1 MSLPLA
7 SNPLIQVTP
16 GLMIWTIVCF
26 LIALYVLKRY
36 AFGPIQHT
44 IDQRRERIRQ
54 SLDEADQAREEARK
68 LLEEHRKLI
77 ASAQTD
83 AEQILSEARRIGDAN
98 ERRMR
103 EELEADRQR
112 RLEETRKQIEAE
124 TRRALEQI
132 RLEVVDLSLL
142 AATKVTRKSLDDA
155 DQQAPDRG
163 GRRRARLL
171 RAGGQQEV
179 SVVDRVY
186 AKALFE
192 AAQEGKKL
200 EPVREQLAQLVEAE
214 REVPELRELLRNPQ
228 VDPRA
233 RRAALEDVLTGSEEL
248 LRNFLLVLADKGRAG
263 QLEEIASEFE
273 RLVAEHE
280 GIVHA
285 ELTTAV
291 ELSDD
296 EAQKLLQQIEQA
308 SGRKVEATR
317 TVDPDLIGGIVLQVG
332 SHRLDA
338 SVRGRLDRLRRQLV
352 TA

>member
-1 MSLPLA
+1 M
-7 SNPLIQVTP
+7 
-16 GLMIWTIVCF
+16 
-26 LIALYVLKRY
+26 
-36 AFGPIQHT
+36 
-44 IDQRRERIRQ
+44 
-54 SLDEADQAREEARK
+54 
-68 LLEEHRKLI
+68 
-77 ASAQTD
+77 
-83 AEQILSEARRIGDAN
+83 
-98 ERRMR
+98 
-103 EELEADRQR
+103 
-112 RLEETRKQIEAE
+112 
-124 TRRALEQI
+124 
-132 RLEVVDLSLL
+132 
-142 AATKVTRKSLDDA
+142 
-155 DQQAPDRG
+155 
-163 GRRRARLL
+163 
-171 RAGGQQEV
+171 

-186 AKALFE
+186 ASALFE
-192 AAQEGKKL
+192 AAQEEGRL
-200 EPVREQLAQLVEAE
+200 APVREQLAQLVEAE

-233 RRAALEDVLTGSEEL
+233 RRAALEDVLADSDEL

-263 QLEEIASEFE
+263 QLEEIANEFE

-296 EAQKLLQQIEQA
+296 EADKLLKQIEQA
-308 SGRKVEATR
+308 SGRKVEASR